1 MFSWLSPVAL
11 YGGFLRRCLTGAGL
25 ISQSMQID
33 DETTI
38 YFWGPK
44 PIITP
49 SSKPQKPS
57 LILIHG
63 FGPHGVWQWRPQITF
78 FSNDFNIYIPN
89 LVFFGRSTT
98 KSSDRSEVFQ
108 ATCVIKLLEKI
119 GVEKCSVIGTSY
131 GGFVAYHMATMWPE
145 KVEKVTIASSGVNM
159 KKKDNGELLK
169 RAKVEKIE
177 DLLLPATASQLRTL
191 ITLSTHRRPP
201 YLPDFLFSDFINK
214 LYVENRKEKLELLKG
229 LTLGRDDTVD
239 IAPLQQEVLIVWGE
253 HDQIF
258 LLEKATEL
266 KEFLGEKARLEII
279 KNASHVPQLEQGGKF
294 NKIVKNFLCGSD
306 D

>member
-201 YLPDFLFSDFINK
+201 YLPDFLFSDFIN
-214 LYVENRKEKLELLKG
+214 VSLL
-229 LTLGRDDTVD
+229 LHT
-239 IAPLQQEVLIVWGE
+239 VLI
-253 HDQIF
+253 F
-258 LLEKATEL
+258 TL
-266 KEFLGEKARLEII
+266 
-279 KNASHVPQLEQGGKF
+279 S
-294 NKIVKNFLCGSD
+294 
-306 D
+306 

>member
-11 YGGFLRRCLTGAGL
+11 YGGFLRRCLTNAGL

-38 YFWGPK
+38 HFWGPK
-44 PIITP
+44 PIITS
-49 SSKPQKPS
+49 SSKTQKPS
-57 LILIHG
+57 LFLIHG

-78 FSNDFNIYIPN
+78 FSNDFDIYIPN

-108 ATCVIKLLEKI
+108 ATCIFKLLEKI

-131 GGFVAYHMATMWPE
+131 GGFVAYHMAKMWPE
-145 KVEKVTIASSGVNM
+145 KVEKVIIASSGVNM
-159 KKKDNGELLK
+159 KKTDNSELLK

-177 DLLLPATASQLRTL
+177 DLLLPSTASQLRTL

-201 YLPDFLFSDFINK
+201 YMPDFLFNDFINK

-229 LTLGRDDTVD
+229 LSLGRDDTVD
-239 IAPLQQEVLIVWGE
+239 ITPLQQEVLIVWGE
-253 HDQIF
+253 YDQIF

-266 KEFLGEKARLEII
+266 KEFMGEKARLEII

>member
-38 YFWGPK
+38 HFWGPK
-44 PIITP
+44 PVITP
-49 SSKPQKPS
+49 SSEAQKPS

-131 GGFVAYHMATMWPE
+131 GGFVAYHMAKTWPE
-145 KVEKVTIASSGVNM
+145 KVEKVIIASSGVNM
-159 KKKDNGELLK
+159 KKTDNGELLK

-201 YLPDFLFSDFINK
+201 YMPDFLFHDFINK

-229 LTLGRDDTVD
+229 LILGRDDTVN
-239 IAPLQQEVLIVWGE
+239 ISPLQQEVLIVWGE
-253 HDQIF
+253 YDQIF
-258 LLEKATEL
+258 LLDKATEL
-266 KEFLGEKARLEII
+266 KKFLGEKARLEII

>member
-1 MFSWLSPVAL
+1 MFSWLSPVSL
-11 YGGFLRRCLTGAGL
+11 YGGFLRRCLTNAGL
-25 ISQSMQID
+25 TSQTIQID

-38 YFWGPK
+38 HFWGPK
-44 PIITP
+44 K
-49 SSKPQKPS
+49 SSNNQLIKPS

-78 FSNDFNIYIPN
+78 FSNDFDIYIPS

-108 ATCVIKLLEKI
+108 ATCVVKLLEKL

-131 GGFVAYHMATMWPE
+131 GGFVAYHMGKMCPG
-145 KVEKVTIASSGVNM
+145 KVEKVIIASSGVNI
-159 KKKDNGELLK
+159 KKKDNDGLME
-169 RAKVEKIE
+169 RANVEKIE
-177 DLLLPATASQLRTL
+177 DLLLPATASQLRKL
-191 ITLSTHRRPP
+191 ISLSAHRRPP
-201 YLPDFLFSDFINK
+201 YLPDFLFNDLINK

-229 LTLGRDDTVD
+229 LSLGRDDTVD
-239 IAPLQQEVLIVWGE
+239 HITPLQQEVLIVWGE

-258 LLEKATEL
+258 LLDKATEL
-266 KEFLGEKARLEII
+266 KELLGEKARLEVI
-279 KNASHVPQLEQGGKF
+279 KNASHVPQLEHGEKF
-294 NKIVKNFLCGSD
+294 NKIVNNFLCGSD

>member
-11 YGGFLRRCLTGAGL
+11 YGGFLRRCITGAGL

-38 YFWGPK
+38 HFWGPK
-44 PIITP
+44 PITTP
-49 SSKPQKPS
+49 SSEPPKPS

-78 FSNDFNIYIPN
+78 FSNDFDIYIPN

-131 GGFVAYHMATMWPE
+131 GGFVAYHMAKTWPE
-145 KVEKVTIASSGVNM
+145 KVEKVIIASSGVNM
-159 KKKDNGELLK
+159 KKTDNGELLK

-191 ITLSTHRRPP
+191 ISLSTHRRPP
-201 YLPDFLFSDFINK
+201 YMPDFLFNDFINK

-229 LTLGRDDTVD
+229 ISLGRDDTVD
-239 IAPLQQEVLIVWGE
+239 ITPLQQEVLIVWGE
-253 HDQIF
+253 YDQIF

-266 KEFLGEKARLEII
+266 KKFMGEKARLEII